1 MLDQIDYLSD
11 KRELISKMTNVK
23 ELFLQLGEFNIDVS
37 DAIRKIDSTIA
48 SVESDTLS
56 IVLVGAFSDGK
67 TSVVAGWLNE
77 KVENMKIDSDES
89 SDEILIYY
97 PASLPEG
104 CQIVDTPGLF
114 GDKVGSDENGARI
127 VLSDKTKRY
136 ISEANLILYV
146 VPAKNPIKDSHKACI
161 RWILNDLNKLSSTIF
176 VINRMDDVADLTDE
190 DEFESQK
197 RIKTNTLRSKLVEC
211 GVSQQDVDN
220 VRIVCISAAPEGK
233 EIEVWKDY
241 REEYLRRSRMTQL
254 IETTHDVLKNLREVL
269 ITKTGCDVLND
280 ELNKALDEIA
290 RQEHDIDEI
299 ILPEKKESLKRNRKD
314 LDALKRRISQS
325 RGDIKDEL
333 KKLKKSKLT
342 KIRSASMETFKE
354 VMEDEIGIVPEKE
367 GAILSEEI
375 TTIYNRY
382 AEEYSA
388 WSIDVGEKFQ
398 AEYDKQNST
407 IELLL
412 KKGAAGAAKG
422 LQNAGTIGVDTFKQ
436 AIFSGRELLGKL
448 GVVIKFKPWQV
459 TNMAKF
465 ASEAVPYIGAAI
477 ELIANIVDTVATFQR
492 NRQFEKN
499 KDEIKNAID
508 GVFVDCIDQINDD
521 KWFFEKFAPDVTI
534 LEKQVSDDEDSIKQ
548 IEDMK
553 NKYMAWSKQVKTI
566 EFSIL

>member
-1 MLDQIDYLSD
+1 MLDHIDYLAD
-11 KRELISKMTNVK
+11 KKELISKMIKVK
-23 ELFLQLGEFNIDVS
+23 EYFSQLGEFNIDVS
-37 DAIRKIDSTIA
+37 EAIGKIDSAIT
-48 SVESDTLS
+48 SVENDMLS

-89 SDEILIYY
+89 SNEILVYY
-97 PASLPEG
+97 PRSLPEG

-114 GDKVGSDENGARI
+114 GDKVGSDEKGAQI
-127 VLSDKTKRY
+127 LLSDMTKRY

-161 RWILNDLNKLSSTIF
+161 RWILNDLNKLSSTVF

-190 DEFESQK
+190 DEFESQR
-197 RIKTNTLRSKLVEC
+197 RIKTKNLRSKLVEC
-211 GVSQQDVDN
+211 GISQQDADKVK
-220 VRIVCISAAPEGK
+220 VICISAAPEGK
-233 EIEVWKDY
+233 GIEVWKEH

-254 IETTHDVLKNLREVL
+254 EETTHDILKDLHDVL

-280 ELNKALDEIA
+280 ELNKALVEIA
-290 RQEHDIDEI
+290 RQERDIDEI
-299 ILPEKKESLKRNRKD
+299 ILPEKKESLKRNKKD
-314 LDALKRRISQS
+314 LQSLKKRISQS

-333 KKLKKSKLT
+333 KTLKKSKLS

-375 TTIYNRY
+375 ATIYNRY
-382 AEEYSA
+382 AETYSA

-398 AEYDKQNST
+398 AEYDKQNT
-407 IELLL
+407 MIEHIL

-422 LQNAGTIGVDTFKQ
+422 LHGAGKIGVDVYKQ
-436 AIFSGRELLGKL
+436 AIFAGRDLLGKV

-465 ASEAVPYIGAAI
+465 ASKAVPFIGAAI
-477 ELIANIVDTVATFQR
+477 ELIADIVDNVTTAQR
-492 NRQFEKN
+492 NRQFERN
-499 KDEIKNAID
+499 KDEIKNVID
-508 GVFVDCIDQINDD
+508 GVFIDCIDQVNNDS
-521 KWFFEKFAPDVTI
+521 WFFENFAPGVTI
-534 LEKQVSDDEDSIKQ
+534 LEKQVSDDEESIKK

-553 NKYMAWSKQVKTI
+553 NKYMEWSKQVKTI
-566 EFSIL
+566 ECSIL